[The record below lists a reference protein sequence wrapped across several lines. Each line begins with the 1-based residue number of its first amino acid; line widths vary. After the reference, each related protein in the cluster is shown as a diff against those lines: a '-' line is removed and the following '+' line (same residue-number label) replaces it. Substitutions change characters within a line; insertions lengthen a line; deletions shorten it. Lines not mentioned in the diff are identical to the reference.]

1 MTYIVLIFIIFLI
14 FLIKNLFHIS
24 KKLLNISILKIYF
37 YLKENNK
44 KLHKYFLVKKKF
56 KIKK

>member
-37 YLKENNK
+37 YLKESNK
-44 KLHKYFLVKKKF
+44 KLHKYFLVKKKN
-56 KIKK
+56 